1 MKVTKVDKNEQRW
14 FNLKDPV
21 IVATEGG
28 PQKSCRLFFNGYATV
43 FKLVFED
50 SSEYKFT
57 SNHRL
62 KLLDG
67 NWISVS
73 EMKEGDIFNNGL
85 KLVRKIQDGISPTMD
100 MEVENEHH
108 YILSNGIT
116 SHNSSFI
123 LGQISPSI
131 EPENSCYYV
140 KKLAKGSFT
149 YKNPYLREV
158 LNSKGEDTDEIW
170 RSILEHGGSVQH
182 LDFLSDLEKDVF
194 KTFGEIS
201 QKEIVIQAAQRQKYI
216 DQSQS
221 LNIMVPSTVK
231 PKEVSDLLIFG
242 WQNGIKTFY
251 YQRSTNP
258 AQQLSRSILT
268 CTSCEA

>member
-1 MKVTKVDKNEQRW
+1 MKVIKVNKNEKKW
-14 FNLKDPV
+14 FDLKEPV
-21 IVATEGG
+21 MVMTESG
-28 PQKSCRLFFNGYATV
+28 PQKSNRLFFNGYSRV
-43 FKLVFED
+43 FKLIFND
-50 SSEYKFT
+50 NSEYKFT

-67 NWISVS
+67 SWIPVS
-73 EMKEGDIFNNGL
+73 DMKEGDIFNNGI
-85 KLVRKIQDGISPTMD
+85 KLIRKTEDGINPTLD

-123 LGQISPSI
+123 LGQVSPSI

-149 YKNPYLREV
+149 YKNPFLKELLR
-158 LNSKGEDTDEIW
+158 NKDQDTDEVW
-170 RSILEHGGSVQH
+170 RSILVHGGSVQH
-182 LDFLSDLEKDVF
+182 LDFLTQEEKDVF

-201 QKEIVIQAAQRQKYI
+201 QKEIIIQAAQRQKFI

-221 LNIMVPSTVK
+221 INLMIPSGTK
-231 PKEVSDLLIFG
+231 PKDVSDLMIEAWRMGL
-242 WQNGIKTFY
+242 KTLY
-251 YQRSTNP
+251 YQRGSNP
-258 AQQLSRSILT
+258 AQQLSRDLMT
-268 CTSCEA
+268 CKSCEA